1 MVEGE
6 FKSTLSCVGRFSVR
20 VVGGGCGGGISAGCT
35 EPLPEPAA
43 RSTEPLPSGSAAK
56 RKLWG
61 AGGGGGGVIINHR
74 DNNDNVVELVVPCG
88 DDLMYVKWNYIC
100 R

>member
-1 MVEGE
+1 MEAIIGGWEE
-6 FKSTLSCVGRFSVR
+6 F
-20 VVGGGCGGGISAGCT
+20 GG
-35 EPLPEPAA
+35 
-43 RSTEPLPSGSAAK
+43 
-56 RKLWG
+56 W
-61 AGGGGGGVIINHR
+61 GGVIIYHR